1 MSQSLKHNGAT
12 SPHRGKKLTIM
23 KRKNLIAALLF
34 CAAPMMA
41 QNADPVIMKIAGKP
55 VLRSEFEYSYHKNNS
70 EGVIDK
76 KNIDEYVDLFINYKL
91 KVQAALDEQLDTL
104 SSYQQEFRQYRDQ
117 QIKPAIVTDAD
128 VEEEAHRIYDA
139 EVKRIGPDGL
149 LQVAHVFVRLSPD
162 ADKQTEAEKKQ
173 RIDSIYNAI
182 KNGADF
188 NEMAS
193 KKSDDG
199 AAAAK
204 GGVIGWISHGQTF
217 EEFDKAAYALKNGEM
232 SEPVLSPVGW
242 HIIKAIDR
250 KMLEPYDSLRQ
261 NIMTFIERRNI
272 RDRIADRK
280 VEKEVE
286 ASNGQMTPQQVMDK
300 HAAELQAKDPELDN
314 LVREYHDGLLMF
326 EISSRMVWDKAAKDE
341 EGLNA
346 FFKKNRKKYKWDE
359 PRFKGMV
366 YHVKDQKDVKNVA
379 KCVKGLKFAD
389 WNEKL
394 RSTFNGDSIIR
405 IRVEKGLF
413 KKGDNAIV
421 DSLVFKVKNVEV
433 KKNAD
438 YPIDAIYGKKLKA
451 PKEMSDVRNLVLE
464 DYQTMLEKEWVEA
477 LRRKYTVEVYPD
489 IIATVNKH

>member
-1 MSQSLKHNGAT
+1 
-12 SPHRGKKLTIM
+12 
-23 KRKNLIAALLF
+23 
-34 CAAPMMA
+34 
-41 QNADPVIMKIAGKP
+41 
-55 VLRSEFEYSYHKNNS
+55 
-70 EGVIDK
+70 
-76 KNIDEYVDLFINYKL
+76 
-91 KVQAALDEQLDTL
+91 
-104 SSYQQEFRQYRDQ
+104 
-117 QIKPAIVTDAD
+117 
-128 VEEEAHRIYDA
+128 
-139 EVKRIGPDGL
+139 
-149 LQVAHVFVRLSPD
+149 
-162 ADKQTEAEKKQ
+162 
-173 RIDSIYNAI
+173 
-182 KNGADF
+182 
-188 NEMAS
+188 MAS

-300 HAAELQAKDPELDN
+300 HAAELQAKEPELDN

-366 YHVKDQKDVKNVA
+366 YHGKDQKDVKNVA

-464 DYQTMLEKEWVEA
+464 DYQTTLEKEWVEA